1 MRATSIP
8 SLRNSSRS
16 ARVRG
21 TAGGWAHVQS
31 PFSSTVAELGDI
43 SVGDEGGV
51 RVAYRFAMFSL
62 SSGWLR
68 PLISLISFAISADIL
83 EEESRGTS
91 RGGRGC
97 G

>member
-1 MRATSIP
+1 M
-8 SLRNSSRS
+8 
-16 ARVRG
+16 
-21 TAGGWAHVQS
+21 
-31 PFSSTVAELGDI
+31 
-43 SVGDEGGV
+43 
-51 RVAYRFAMFSL
+51 AYRFAMFSL

-97 G
+97 R